1 MKQHHPLLRRMLCAA
16 LALAV
21 ACMGTPALAKSIPAL
36 DPEMTVN
43 SSHAIYYGS
52 EASLADGVYGAQ
64 ENVDGEGWVYVQTAA
79 DGTDNHEFPAKK
91 RLRHLPALA
100 LFCVCF
106 LRRTHLGR
114 AV

>member
-52 EASLADGVYGAQ
+52 EASLAEGA
-64 ENVDGEGWVYVQTAA
+64 GSTCRRLPTA
-79 DGTDNHEFPAKK
+79 
-91 RLRHLPALA
+91 
-100 LFCVCF
+100 
-106 LRRTHLGR
+106 RTTMSYSP
-114 AV
+114 

>member
-43 SSHAIYYGS
+43 SSHAIYHGS
-52 EASLADGVYGAQ
+52 
-64 ENVDGEGWVYVQTAA
+64 
-79 DGTDNHEFPAKK
+79 
-91 RLRHLPALA
+91 
-100 LFCVCF
+100 
-106 LRRTHLGR
+106 
-114 AV
+114 

>member
-64 ENVDGEGWVYVQTAA
+64 EGAGSTCRRLPTA
-79 DGTDNHEFPAKK
+79 
-91 RLRHLPALA
+91 
-100 LFCVCF
+100 
-106 LRRTHLGR
+106 RTTMSYSP
-114 AV
+114 

>member
-52 EASLADGVYGAQ
+52 EASLSDGVYCAQ
-64 ENVDGEGWVYVQTAA
+64 ENVDGGGWVYVQTAA
-79 DGTDNHEFPAKK
+79 DGKDNHVVFTVDLHET
-91 RLRHLPALA
+91 
-100 LFCVCF
+100 
-106 LRRTHLGR
+106 RTVYASGIGTI
-114 AV
+114 VNG